1 MTPPH
6 PSHWLVA
13 VEKSTQEDIA
23 WNSDD
28 HPPPGQSFDFWL
40 SNNVFDQGCPIS
52 GVCVDWGTIPIKG
65 YPPQPP
71 NPPFMACPPNPK
83 FFGSLLKRTLL
94 SPPNKKFSTLFM
106 HNIPLFVYFT
116 GLVSNIL
123 HCVVDWS
130 KCSYISLFLFF
141 LLSGQPCWP

>member
-13 VEKSTQEDIA
+13 SEKSTQEDIV

-28 HPPPGQSFDFWL
+28 HPPPGQSFDFRL

-65 YPPQPP
+65 YTPPQSRHVPP
-71 NPPFMACPPNPK
+71 IQNFLVPSSTYTFVPPPWQQLFRALYAQYPIICII
-83 FFGSLLKRTLL
+83 FLYIGSD
-94 SPPNKKFSTLFM
+94 
-106 HNIPLFVYFT
+106 FT

-130 KCSYISLFLFF
+130 KCTYRGLFLFF
-141 LLSGQPCWP
+141 L